1 MQEQVNHGSL
11 WPYYTAHRCL
21 QRVPQRNPGA
31 CSHGHYPAFQ
41 ACLAFH
47 FLFLAPKT
55 VQAAWMG
62 VCSVLAS
69 RLALVVSCHPHHP
82 QLLGHNFCDM
92 DLPQHACSADAAT
105 EVTHRTPDDRI
116 ATQSVACPDQAL
128 LVLHPLLRLFPY
140 LPRCSQNQCL
150 MSTKNINFPLINGT
164 YDHEV

>member
-1 MQEQVNHGSL
+1 
-11 WPYYTAHRCL
+11 
-21 QRVPQRNPGA
+21 
-31 CSHGHYPAFQ
+31 
-41 ACLAFH
+41 
-47 FLFLAPKT
+47 
-55 VQAAWMG
+55 MG

-69 RLALVVSCHPHHP
+69 RLALVVSCHHHHP

-116 ATQSVACPDQAL
+116 ATHSVACPDQAL

-140 LPRCSQNQCL
+140 LPRCSQNQFV